1 MKTKFLLL
9 VFAIIFTT
17 SNLRAA
23 GFTVDGIAYTIISS
37 TSPFTVSVSS
47 KSPIYTGTVTIPA
60 KVNYNSIDYSVTTIG
75 DYVFQNCTGLASVTI
90 GNSVLSI
97 GDFAFDN
104 CTGLN
109 AVTIGSSVTSIGFH
123 AFYGC
128 NSLISVTI
136 PNSLTT
142 IGPGAFMY
150 CTALF
155 YVDVN
160 NPNYSGS
167 NGVLYN
173 KSQTTLVQ
181 CPVSKTGSF
190 VIPSSVTSV
199 GSYSFNGCSG
209 LTSVI
214 IPNSVT
220 AIGSNAFDA
229 CTGLT
234 TVAIP
239 NSVTSIGYYVFYGCS
254 GLTYVNIPNSVT
266 SIGPYAFYYC
276 TGLTFVIIPNSVTSI
291 GHDAFWKCSGLT
303 ALTIPASVTSIG
315 NSAFAYCTGLTSIYA
330 DGPTPV
336 DLSSSSDVFGNI
348 NKTTC
353 TLYVPIDSK
362 SLYTA
367 AYQWQDFANIKERST
382 AGFTVGG
389 IAYLIT
395 SSTSPKTAE
404 VVYGGTYTGAVTIP
418 ASVSYNSISY
428 SVTSIGNYAFDQCTG
443 LSSITIPGSVTSIG
457 SYAFYGCTGLSSI
470 SIPSSVTSIGKY
482 AFTFN
487 SCLFFVNSNN
497 SNFSSNDDVLYNKN
511 QSTLIQCPVSKT
523 GSFAIPSTV
532 TSIAEGAFE
541 SCSGLTSVSLHNSV
555 TSIGDHAFESCT
567 GLTSL
572 ILPNSLTY
580 IGNYA
585 FYKCTGLTSVTITA
599 SAITPPNAVTIIGD
613 YAFDKCTSLISL
625 YANSSIPINLS
636 LNTSSSYTG
645 FNSDIILYVPTG
657 SKSQYAVAPVWKD
670 FKNIVEHIVTGID
683 EPVATN
689 GNISVLQNYPNPFTS
704 STTIKYKVTEPVF
717 VSLKVFDV
725 MGNEVASL
733 VSEKKPVGE
742 YSIEWYTAE
751 LTSGIYFCMLQNG
764 NNITVRKMI
773 LMK

>member
-136 PNSLTT
+136 PNSLTA

-395 SSTSPKTAE
+395 SSTSPKTVE
-404 VVYGGTYTGAVTIP
+404 VAYGGNYTSEVSIP

-428 SVTSIGNYAFDQCTG
+428 SVTTIGNYAFDQCTG
-443 LSSITIPGSVTSIG
+443 LSSITIPGSVTNIG
-457 SYAFYGCTGLSSI
+457 SYAFYKCTGLTSI

-487 SCLFFVNSNN
+487 SCLYDVNSNN
-497 SNFSSNDDVLYNKN
+497 SNYSGIDGVLYNKN
-511 QSTLIQCPVSKT
+511 QTTLIQFPVSKT
-523 GSFAIPSTV
+523 GSFIIPSTV
-532 TSIAEGAFE
+532 TSIRDGAFE
-541 SCSGLTSVSLHNSV
+541 NCSGLISVSLHNSV
-555 TSIGDHAFESCT
+555 TFIGDHAFESCT
-567 GLTSL
+567 GLTSF

-580 IGNYA
+580 IGNNA
-585 FYKCTGLTSVTITA
+585 FYNCTGLTSVTITA
-599 SAITPPNAVTIIGD
+599 SAITLPNSVTFIGD
-613 YAFDKCTSLISL
+613 YAFDKCTSLYSL
-625 YANSSIPINLS
+625 YANSPTPINLI
-636 LNTSSSYTG
+636 LNSNSNYTG

-704 STTIKYKVTEPVF
+704 TTAIMYKVTEPGF
-717 VSLKVFDV
+717 ISIKVFDL
-725 MGNEVASL
+725 MGTEVASL

-742 YSIEWYTAE
+742 YVIDWNA
-751 LTSGIYFCMLQNG
+751 SGLADGLYFCKLRNG
-764 NNITVRKMI
+764 NKSLIRKMI

>member
-395 SSTSPKTAE
+395 SSTSPKTVE
-404 VVYGGTYTGAVTIP
+404 VAYGGNYTSEVSIP

-428 SVTSIGNYAFDQCTG
+428 SVTTIGNYAFDQCTG
-443 LSSITIPGSVTSIG
+443 LSSITIPGSVTNIG
-457 SYAFYGCTGLSSI
+457 SYAFYKCTGLTSI

-487 SCLFFVNSNN
+487 SCLYDVNSNN
-497 SNFSSNDDVLYNKN
+497 SNYSGIDGVLYNKN
-511 QSTLIQCPVSKT
+511 QTTLIQFPVSKT
-523 GSFAIPSTV
+523 GSFIIPSTV
-532 TSIAEGAFE
+532 TSIRDGAFE
-541 SCSGLTSVSLHNSV
+541 NCSGLISVSLHNSV
-555 TSIGDHAFESCT
+555 TFIGDHAFESCT
-567 GLTSL
+567 GLTSF

-580 IGNYA
+580 IGNNA
-585 FYKCTGLTSVTITA
+585 FYNCTGLTSVTITA
-599 SAITPPNAVTIIGD
+599 SAITLPNSVTFIGD
-613 YAFDKCTSLISL
+613 YAFDKCTSLYSL
-625 YANSSIPINLS
+625 YANSPTPINLI
-636 LNTSSSYTG
+636 LNSNSNYTG

-704 STTIKYKVTEPVF
+704 TTAIMYKVTEPGF
-717 VSLKVFDV
+717 ISIKVFDL
-725 MGNEVASL
+725 MGTEVASL

-742 YSIEWYTAE
+742 YVIDWNA
-751 LTSGIYFCMLQNG
+751 SGLADGLYFCKLRNG
-764 NNITVRKMI
+764 NKSLIRKMI